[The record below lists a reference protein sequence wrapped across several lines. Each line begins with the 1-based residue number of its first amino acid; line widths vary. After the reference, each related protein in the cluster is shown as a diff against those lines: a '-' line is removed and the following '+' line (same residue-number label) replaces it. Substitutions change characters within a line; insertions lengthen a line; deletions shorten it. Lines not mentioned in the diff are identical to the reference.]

1 MFHIFLVRFHGLS
14 LIEVKLAGQ
23 PAGAFISFGFCQTC
37 AFSLELEGKLQVIQV
52 LVSFVCKF
60 SLHTDYYNFM
70 KDFKFSTIA
79 AKPHFDVLFV
89 WEFFLVMKSEIL
101 KSVGNTPVTVKASVS
116 ETKLWEKNI
125 DMLETIKRNQA
136 RNVSRIQGDK
146 LVQNEAHIW
155 RQNSLKKYSSEP

>member
-23 PAGAFISFGFCQTC
+23 LAAAFISFGFCQTC
-37 AFSLELEGKLQVIQV
+37 AFSLELEGKLEVIQV
-52 LVSFVCKF
+52 LVSFLC
-60 SLHTDYYNFM
+60 TQTYNFM
-70 KDFKFSTIA
+70 KDFKFSTMA

-116 ETKLWEKNI
+116 ETKL
-125 DMLETIKRNQA
+125 
-136 RNVSRIQGDK
+136 
-146 LVQNEAHIW
+146 
-155 RQNSLKKYSSEP
+155 

>member
-23 PAGAFISFGFCQTC
+23 PDGAFISFGFCQTC

-52 LVSFVCKF
+52 LVSFLCKF

-70 KDFKFSTIA
+70 KDFKFSTMA

-101 KSVGNTPVTVKASVS
+101 KSVGNTLVTVKASVS
-116 ETKLWEKNI
+116 ETKL
-125 DMLETIKRNQA
+125 
-136 RNVSRIQGDK
+136 
-146 LVQNEAHIW
+146 
-155 RQNSLKKYSSEP
+155 